1 MAEKGKSATPAPE
14 TPREPLYVTVRNAL
28 ADRLSRG
35 DWVPGESIPAELTL
49 AGEMQVSP
57 GTMRKAIDG
66 LVAEGMLRREQGRG
80 TFVTEAAPA
89 RAGFRF
95 LRLVDARGNRVT
107 PEPAGEV
114 ITTVAAGAEAAAR
127 LGIGEKDK
135 VVTIDRV
142 RAVSGRKAILEW
154 IAVPA
159 KLMPGLEGDAPLPNA
174 LYPHYR
180 VRHGVAVAS
189 AEDRLTATPA
199 DAGAARAL
207 GVAKG
212 TPLLMAERVARDAE
226 GRAVEWRRTRVLTD
240 GLAYQVVLR

>member
-1 MAEKGKSATPAPE
+1 MAETEAIS
-14 TPREPLYVTVRNAL
+14 RQPLYLEVRNAL
-28 ADRLSRG
+28 ADRLARG
-35 DWVPGESIPAELTL
+35 DWAPGAAIPAELTL
-49 AGEMQVSP
+49 AAELGVSP

-95 LRLVDARGNRVT
+95 LRLVDAEGRLLI

-114 ITTVAAGAEAAAR
+114 IAAMTAGGEAARR
-127 LGIGEKDK
+127 LGIGEKEK

-142 RAVSGRKAILEW
+142 RSVGGRPAILEW
-154 IAVPA
+154 IAVPQ
-159 KLMPGLEGDAPLPNA
+159 KLMPGLEGDKPLPNA
-174 LYPHYR
+174 LYPHYAGR
-180 VRHGVAVAS
+180 YGVTVAS
-189 AEDRLTATPA
+189 AEDRLTATTA
-199 DAGAARAL
+199 DAGAAKAL

-212 TPLLMAERVARDAE
+212 TALLMAERIARDAE

-240 GLAYQVVLR
+240 GLAYQVTLR

>member
-1 MAEKGKSATPAPE
+1 MAETEAIS
-14 TPREPLYVTVRNAL
+14 RQPLYLEVRNAL
-28 ADRLSRG
+28 ADRLARG
-35 DWVPGESIPAELTL
+35 DWAPGAAIPAELTL
-49 AGEMQVSP
+49 AAELGVSP

-95 LRLVDARGNRVT
+95 LRLVDAEGRLLI

-114 ITTVAAGAEAAAR
+114 IAAMTAGAEAARR
-127 LGIGEKDK
+127 LGIGEKEK

-142 RAVSGRKAILEW
+142 RSVGGRPAILEW
-154 IAVPA
+154 IAVPQ
-159 KLMPGLEGDAPLPNA
+159 KLMPGLEGDKPLPNA
-174 LYPHYR
+174 LYPHYAGR
-180 VRHGVAVAS
+180 YGVTVAS
-189 AEDRLTATPA
+189 AEDRLTATTA
-199 DAGAARAL
+199 DAGAAKAL

-212 TPLLMAERVARDAE
+212 TALLMAERIARDAE

-240 GLAYQVVLR
+240 GLAYQVTLR

>member
-1 MAEKGKSATPAPE
+1 MAETEAIS
-14 TPREPLYVTVRNAL
+14 RQPLYLEVRNRL
-28 ADRLSRG
+28 ADRLARG
-35 DWVPGESIPAELTL
+35 DWAPGAAIPAELTL
-49 AGEMQVSP
+49 AAELGVSP

-95 LRLVDARGNRVT
+95 LRLVDAEGRLLI

-114 ITTVAAGAEAAAR
+114 IAAMPAGAEAARR
-127 LGIGEKDK
+127 LGIGEKEK

-142 RAVSGRKAILEW
+142 RSVGGRPAILEW
-154 IAVPA
+154 IAVA
-159 KLMPGLEGDAPLPNA
+159 QKLMPGLEGDKPLPNA
-174 LYPHYR
+174 LYPHYAGR
-180 VRHGVAVAS
+180 YGVSVAS
-189 AEDRLTATPA
+189 AEDRLTATAA
-199 DAGAARAL
+199 DAGAAKAL

-212 TPLLMAERVARDAE
+212 TALLLAERIARDAE

-240 GLAYQVVLR
+240 DLAYQVTLR